1 MIKLSD
7 DMLTILH
14 SPPPTGCSAIG
25 GGQGRG
31 HFCHLRWKKQVG
43 SYLLSFFFFFFFS
56 KFSRERIL
64 PYFAALRSYA
74 NILSLVKIRF
84 LR

>member
-1 MIKLSD
+1 
-7 DMLTILH
+7 MLTILH
-14 SPPPTGCSAIG
+14 SPPPTGCIAIG

-31 HFCHLRWKKQVG
+31 HFCHLRGKKQVG
-43 SYLLSFFFFFFFS
+43 SYLLSFFFFFFS

-64 PYFAALRSYA
+64 PYLAALRSYA
-74 NILSLVKIRF
+74 NILSLAKIRF